1 MAVES
6 PRLFQR
12 RRCQGRVVVRRL
24 GDGPS
29 LKGTLA
35 DLGGGGARLML
46 DRPLGPGEV
55 IRLVFPAKDGDAS
68 RQGRMILGQVV
79 HSQAEPGGYAVGV
92 AFGWDAAM
100 KEVARPVSRKAG
112 LLSWFRSFWRKRHAR
127 DRGGIARAR

>member
-1 MAVES
+1 MAVER

-12 RRCQGRVVVRRL
+12 RRCRGGVVVHRL
-24 GDGPS
+24 GGGPS

-55 IRLVFPAKDGDAS
+55 IRLVFPAKGGGTR

-79 HSQAEPGGYAVGV
+79 HLQAEPGGYAVGV
-92 AFGWDAAM
+92 AFGWDAA

-112 LLSWFRSFWRKRHAR
+112 LLSWFRSFWRKATP
-127 DRGGIARAR
+127 GISSGSRPR